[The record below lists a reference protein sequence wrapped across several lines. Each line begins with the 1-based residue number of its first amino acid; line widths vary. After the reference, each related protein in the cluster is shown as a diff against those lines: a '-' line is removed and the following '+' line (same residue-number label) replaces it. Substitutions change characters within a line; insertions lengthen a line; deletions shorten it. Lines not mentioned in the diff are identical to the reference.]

1 MNDDL
6 RDTVRQWIAKADE
19 DWWVVQVMTAQPS
32 YPASLVCYHC
42 QQYVEKL
49 RTCPGQSLCP
59 AQSVLKAL
67 LTAHGIESPR
77 SHDLRR
83 LIEMTSPYV
92 SELAILSDRADIL
105 TSYAAQSRY
114 PDNWRVI
121 EISEA
126 EAMVVLS
133 REFAA
138 FLIPQLE
145 L

>member
-49 RTCPGQSLCP
+49 
-59 AQSVLKAL
+59 LKAL

-92 SELAILSDRADIL
+92 SELAILSDRADLL

-121 EISEA
+121 EASEKDGFR
-126 EAMVVLS
+126 L
-133 REFAA
+133 
-138 FLIPQLE
+138 
-145 L
+145 

>member
-6 RDTVRQWIAKADE
+6 RDTVRRWIAKADE

-49 RTCPGQSLCP
+49 
-59 AQSVLKAL
+59 LKAL
-67 LTAHGIESPR
+67 LTAHGIECPR

-92 SELAILSDRADIL
+92 SELAILSDRSDIL

-114 PDNWRVI
+114 PDNWRAI
-121 EISEA
+121 ETSEA

-138 FLIPQLE
+138 LLIPQLE
-145 L
+145 V